1 MTKKIKGR
9 NALDKIRFGVIG
21 TGFWGRNHARVL
33 SELPETSL
41 IAVSDTDPTRGQS
54 IAKKYET
61 QWYQQYSDLLE
72 VKDIDAVCICT
83 PTTTHAKIALSAA
96 AKGKHLLIEKPI
108 AANTVEAKRIV
119 ETCESLELKTMTG
132 FIERFNPGTRR
143 LKELVG
149 KGVLGEVVLAFAR
162 RLNRWPERIG
172 DVGVVK
178 DSAIHDLDLMR
189 FLFEEEPVSV
199 FARVGS
205 IGHRFEDYAEV
216 MMRFSGIKTGFVEAN
231 WLTPQ
236 KVRTFSVTGKDAIAE
251 MDFISQQIVV
261 ENASEIITKKHEWG
275 EPLKIELEHF
285 ARTIRDGGTP
295 NVTAHDGLRA
305 LEICEAVLQSS
316 ATGESVSFHS

>member
-1 MTKKIKGR
+1 
-9 NALDKIRFGVIG
+9 LDKIRFGVIG

-41 IAVSDTDPTRGQS
+41 VAVCDVDPARGQS
-54 IAKKYET
+54 IAKKFET
-61 QWYQQYSDLLE
+61 QWYQKYSDLLRVE
-72 VKDIDAVCICT
+72 DVDAVCICT
-83 PTTTHAKIALSAA
+83 PTTTHAAIALSAA
-96 AKGKHLLIEKPI
+96 KNRKHLLIEKPI
-108 AANTVEAKRIV
+108 AANTVEAKKIV

-143 LKELVG
+143 LKELLG

-178 DSAIHDLDLMR
+178 DSAIHDFDLMR

-199 FARVGS
+199 FARAGS
-205 IGHRFEDYAEV
+205 IGHKFEDYAEV

-231 WLTPQ
+231 WLTPH
-236 KVRTFSVTGKDAIAE
+236 KIRTFSVTGREAIAE

-261 ENASEIITKKHEWG
+261 ETVSEIVTKKHEWG
-275 EPLKIELEHF
+275 EPLKLELEHF
-285 ARTIRDGGTP
+285 ANAIRDGSIP
-295 NVTAHDGLRA
+295 DVTAYDGLRA

-316 ATGESVSFHS
+316 VTGEIVSFPRRDK

>member
-1 MTKKIKGR
+1 M
-9 NALDKIRFGVIG
+9 DKIRFGVIG

-41 IAVSDTDPTRGQS
+41 VAVCDVDPVRGQS
-54 IAKKYET
+54 IAKKFET
-61 QWYQQYSDLLE
+61 QWYQKYSDLLRVE
-72 VKDIDAVCICT
+72 DVDAVCICT
-83 PTTTHAKIALSAA
+83 PTTTHAAIALSAA
-96 AKGKHLLIEKPI
+96 ENRKHLLIEKPI
-108 AANTVEAKRIV
+108 AANTVEAEKIV

-143 LKELVG
+143 LKELIG

-178 DSAIHDLDLMR
+178 DSAIHDFDLMR

-199 FARVGS
+199 FARAGS

-231 WLTPQ
+231 WLTPH
-236 KVRTFSVTGKDAIAE
+236 KIRTFSVTGREAIAE

-261 ENASEIITKKHEWG
+261 ETVSEIVTKKHEWR
-275 EPLKIELEHF
+275 EPLKLELEHF
-285 ARTIRDGGTP
+285 ANAIRDGSMP
-295 NVTAHDGLRA
+295 DVTARDGLRA

-316 ATGESVSFHS
+316 VTGEIVSFPRRDK

>member
-1 MTKKIKGR
+1 
-9 NALDKIRFGVIG
+9 LDRIRFGVIG

-41 IAVSDTDPTRGQS
+41 VAVCDVDPVHGQS
-54 IAKKYET
+54 IAKKFET
-61 QWYQQYSDLLE
+61 QWYQKYDDLLR

-83 PTTTHAKIALSAA
+83 PTTTHAAIALSAA
-96 AKGKHLLIEKPI
+96 ENRKHLLIEKPI
-108 AANTVEAKRIV
+108 AANTMEAKKIV

-143 LKELVG
+143 LKELIG
-149 KGVLGEVVLAFAR
+149 KGTLGEVVLAFAR

-178 DSAIHDLDLMR
+178 DSAIHDFDLMR

-199 FARVGS
+199 FARAGS

-216 MMRFSGIKTGFVEAN
+216 MMRFSGIRTGFVEAN
-231 WLTPQ
+231 WLTPH
-236 KVRTFSVTGKDAIAE
+236 KVRTFSVTGREAIAE

-261 ENASEIITKKHEWG
+261 ETVSEIVIKKHEWG
-275 EPLKIELEHF
+275 EPLRLELEHF
-285 ARTIRDGGTP
+285 ADAIRDGTTP
-295 NVTAHDGLRA
+295 EVTAHDGLRA

-316 ATGESVSFHS
+316 STGEIVNFPQRDR

>member
-1 MTKKIKGR
+1 MDR
-9 NALDKIRFGVIG
+9 IRFGVIG

-41 IAVSDTDPTRGQS
+41 VAVCDVDPVHGQS
-54 IAKKYET
+54 IAKKFET
-61 QWYQQYSDLLE
+61 QWYQKYDDLLR

-83 PTTTHAKIALSAA
+83 PTTTHAAIALSAA
-96 AKGKHLLIEKPI
+96 ENRKHLLIEKPI
-108 AANTVEAKRIV
+108 AANTMEAKKIV

-143 LKELVG
+143 LKELIG
-149 KGVLGEVVLAFAR
+149 KGTLGEVVLAFAR

-178 DSAIHDLDLMR
+178 DSAIHDFDLMR

-199 FARVGS
+199 FARAGS

-216 MMRFSGIKTGFVEAN
+216 MMRFSGIRTGFVEAN
-231 WLTPQ
+231 WLTPH
-236 KVRTFSVTGKDAIAE
+236 KVRTFSVTGREAIAE

-261 ENASEIITKKHEWG
+261 ETVSEIVIKKHEWG
-275 EPLKIELEHF
+275 EPLRLELEHF
-285 ARTIRDGGTP
+285 ADAIRDGTTP
-295 NVTAHDGLRA
+295 EVTAHDGLRA

-316 ATGESVSFHS
+316 STGEIVNFPQRDR